1 MSEQRNL
8 QFLLQSQQHT
18 DRDTQMG
25 VLTRPICPLARQAP
39 GKLLGWR
46 GCLSHHLFG
55 GIIHVACSATS
66 RLALRIGGPPPGPPR
81 GRLACPE
88 LNPAASMLCGWRGS
102 FRSGSGMGSMVLTF
116 ARAGHVSA
124 CADRLR
130 PPACWGVIHN
140 DRRWLVS

>member
-8 QFLLQSQQHT
+8 QLQSQQHT

-25 VLTRPICPLARQAP
+25 VLTRPRCPRTRQAP
-39 GKLLGWR
+39 GKLVGVAVRLD
-46 GCLSHHLFG
+46 HLFG

-66 RLALRIGGPPPGPPR
+66 RLALRIGDPPPGPPR

-130 PPACWGVIHN
+130 PPAFRGVIHD
-140 DRRWLVS
+140 DRRRSVS